1 LTILCAIDR
10 PIPNPLCSLLLCS
23 CNREV
28 DFYFNFGSQSLCVYK
43 SSFYNLSIEN
53 DSITPDG
60 KSYEGAISLFWTDSA
75 NSPPRRIYLDRIPKG
90 YSVYRGGIKSSE
102 KRISLK
108 GNSVYTITST
118 GIAAVGCSIKVWT
131 NHRGEV
137 IKAIQMPQLGNANG
151 DSQRNYE

>member
-1 LTILCAIDR
+1 MNRKVTFII
-10 PIPNPLCSLLLCS
+10 CSLLLCS
-23 CNREV
+23 CKREV
-28 DFYFNFGSQSLCVYK
+28 CFYFNFGSQSLYVYK

-75 NSPPRRIYLDRIPKG
+75 NSPPQRIYLDRIPKG

-118 GIAAVGCSIKVWT
+118 GIGAVGCSIKVWT

-137 IKAIQMPQLGNANG
+137 IKAIQMPQLGNTNG
-151 DSQRNYE
+151 DSQKNYE

>member
-1 LTILCAIDR
+1 MNRKVTFII
-10 PIPNPLCSLLLCS
+10 CSLLLCS

-90 YSVYRGGIKSSE
+90 

-131 NHRGEV
+131 NHRGKV

-151 DSQRNYE
+151 DS

>member
-1 LTILCAIDR
+1 MFII
-10 PIPNPLCSLLLCS
+10 CSLLLCS

-28 DFYFNFGSQSLCVYK
+28 DFCFDFGSQSLCVYK

-90 YSVYRGGIKSSE
+90 LLCLSWWNKIKRKKNKS
-102 KRISLK
+102 KRILRLYY
-108 GNSVYTITST
+108 NI
-118 GIAAVGCSIKVWT
+118 
-131 NHRGEV
+131 NR
-137 IKAIQMPQLGNANG
+137 
-151 DSQRNYE
+151 DSCCGL

>member
-1 LTILCAIDR
+1 MNRKVTFII
-10 PIPNPLCSLLLCS
+10 CSLLLCS

-118 GIAAVGCSIKVWT
+118 GIAAVGCSIKVLRFLQSST
-131 NHRGEV
+131 CLSRH
-137 IKAIQMPQLGNANG
+137 
-151 DSQRNYE
+151 QRQWQWSKVTRYGLPCPGL